1 MKLCATRIAI
11 IGAGKG
17 GTAILDLLHQIP
29 DVEIIGIADKDPTAP
44 GLKRARDLNLSLIH
58 I

>member
-44 GLKRARDLNLSLIH
+44 GLRWA
-58 I
+58 